1 MNIYFEKIPQ
11 DKKNKIIDAS
21 LKEFAQKGY
30 EKASTNNI
38 VKEAGIPKGTLFYF
52 FGSKKKLYFYILDYT
67 INKFLERY
75 KEEKKEL
82 SSDIFERLEQR
93 GLLKLKI
100 AMEEH
105 LLYEIIF
112 KSIIN
117 VPDHLKCETYE
128 KYSQF
133 RSGSELS
140 IYEGIDNSKFKKGT
154 DIKKVVEVI
163 TMFLEGYLNRHM
175 DTFKKS
181 TALESIKL
189 YKKISNEV
197 KEYLK
202 IIKEGVYK

>member
-75 KEEKKEL
+75 KEEKKDL

-105 LLYEIIF
+105 LLYEIIY
-112 KSIIN
+112 KSVIN
-117 VPDHLKCETYE
+117 VPDHLKGEIYK

-140 IYEGIDNSKFKKGT
+140 IYEGIDNSKFKKGM

-175 DTFKKS
+175 DAFNKF
-181 TALESIKL
+181 TASESIKL

-197 KEYLK
+197 REYLK